1 MRVAFLSAG
10 NLVPSSRFRLPFY
23 RHLQS
28 RGHECVILSS
38 FPQKYDGIDW
48 MGWRLSQLLKRSLRR
63 LDLLR
68 LRLGKFDAIV
78 IDRGLFHTDDW
89 SLERRLR
96 KFARRIILEVD
107 DAVFIPF
114 PEKTAGLASLADH
127 VIAGNDKLAGWL
139 QPHAQALSIIP
150 TCVDLEDYPPHP
162 YLNTQKDSEEALTI
176 GWIGSAGNV
185 RMLDVCASALRHLAK
200 KYPFTLR
207 VVSGPGHGL
216 AEIDLAGVNT
226 QWIDYRTCNEIEELH
241 RFDVG
246 LMPLPEGDPYL
257 EYKCNA
263 KMVQY
268 MTTGIPAVGSALGFN
283 FQLVEPGT
291 NGYLAADDASWHD
304 HLEDLLRSAEL
315 RQQIGQA
322 ARKSML
328 NAYTVQSRIEQFESI
343 LQGEAP
349 RMNPNDAIC

>member
-1 MRVAFLSAG
+1 
-10 NLVPSSRFRLPFY
+10 
-23 RHLQS
+23 
-28 RGHECVILSS
+28 
-38 FPQKYDGIDW
+38 

-68 LRLGKFDAIV
+68 LRRGNFDAIV

-127 VIAGNDKLAGWL
+127 VIAGNERLAEWL
-139 QPHAQALSIIP
+139 RPHAQALSIIP
-150 TCVDLEDYPPHP
+150 TCVDLDDYPPHP
-162 YLNTQKDSEEALTI
+162 HLNTPNSNAAPPTI

-185 RMLDVCASALRHLAK
+185 RMLDVCVPALRRLAEK
-200 KYPFTLR
+200 HPFTLR

-216 AEIDLAGVNT
+216 ADIDLAGVET

-241 RFDVG
+241 RFDIG
-246 LMPLPEGDPYL
+246 LMPLPGGDPYL

-268 MTTGIPAVGSALGFN
+268 MTTGIPAIGSALGFN
-283 FQLVEPGT
+283 FQLVDPGK
-291 NGYLAADDASWHD
+291 NGFLADDDQSWHN
-304 HLEDLLRSAEL
+304 HLHRLLSSAEL
-315 RQQIGQA
+315 RQEIGQA

-328 NAYTVQSRIEQFESI
+328 DAYTVQSRIEQFESI
-343 LQGEAP
+343 LQP
-349 RMNPNDAIC
+349 SST